1 MRCLDDDLRSC
12 MYVSKTQF
20 SGQVWVIRTDN
31 RTKYVNNEFATF
43 FSAEGILH
51 QTFCP
56 DTLPQN
62 GVALKGKIV
71 SGDFANLSQGSKG
84 SMYQTMSQR

>member
-1 MRCLDDDLRSC
+1 
-12 MYVSKTQF
+12 MYVSNTQF
-20 SGQVWVIRTDN
+20 NGQVRGVRTDK
-31 RTKYVNNEFATF
+31 RTEYVNNEFAAF
-43 FSAEGILH
+43 LSAEGILH

>member
-1 MRCLDDDLRSC
+1 

-51 QTFCP
+51 QTFCSDIP
-56 DTLPQN
+56 PQN
-62 GVALKGKIV
+62 GVALKGRIV
-71 SGDFANLSQGSKG
+71 SGDFVNLSRGSKG
-84 SMYQTMSQR
+84 FMLGNQPN

>member
-1 MRCLDDDLRSC
+1 MWVSHILRSC
-12 MYVSKTQF
+12 MYVSNTQF
-20 SGQVWVIRTDN
+20 NGQVRAVRTDK
-31 RTKYVNNEFATF
+31 RTEYVNNEFAAF
-43 FSAEGILH
+43 LSAEGILH